1 MEITTI
7 LPVRELIVASQRAA
21 AMVSQPGRS
30 RRAVRVVLVR
40 VEHCALRYEVRIAR
54 KRIWAVIVRFTQD
67 LDITRVSIEGA
78 LDGAAAAFAA
88 QLQERI
94 LTADPCA
101 ACTQAGAGAQAG

>member
-7 LPVRELIVASQRAA
+7 LPVRELIVVSQRAA
-21 AMVSQPGRS
+21 AMVSQPGHS
-30 RRAVRVVLVR
+30 RRTVRVVLVR
-40 VEHCALRYEVRIAR
+40 VEHGTLRYEVRIAR
-54 KRIWAVIVRFTQD
+54 KQIWAVIVRFTQD

-78 LDGAAAAFAA
+78 LDGAAAAFVA

-94 LTADPCA
+94 HTADPGA